1 MSKIGF
7 NKDLPK
13 SCAYCVHGKTLEYT
27 NEIICKKHGV
37 IGERDYCRSYKYNP
51 LKRIPQKVKI
61 ADNYSAD
68 DFKL

>member
-13 SCAYCVHGKTLEYT
+13 SCAYCIHGKVLEYT
-27 NEIICKKHGV
+27 NEVICKKRGV
-37 IGERDYCRSYKYNP
+37 MPERDYCRSYKYDP
-51 LKRIPQKVKI
+51 LKRTPQKPKLS
-61 ADNYSAD
+61 DNYSQE